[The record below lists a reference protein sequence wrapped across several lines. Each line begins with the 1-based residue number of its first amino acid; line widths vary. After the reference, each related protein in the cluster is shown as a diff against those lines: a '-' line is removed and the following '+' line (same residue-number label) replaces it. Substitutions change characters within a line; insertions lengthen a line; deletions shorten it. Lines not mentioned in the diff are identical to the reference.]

1 MLAEEGGRGPGSP
14 QSEATL
20 EQSLLPQ
27 GQDTIERYMYMYCSQ
42 HAAQERIRTNA
53 RRERACNSHRY

>member
-20 EQSLLPQ
+20 EHSLLPQ
-27 GQDTIERYMYMYCSQ
+27 GQDTIERYMYMYCSKS
-42 HAAQERIRTNA
+42 
-53 RRERACNSHRY
+53 ACSQIAIS